1 MLQPSRGTLWVELCQ
16 RSKRLAPPLL
26 SQKSTVIA
34 APAHKQEVIKWPESH
49 QYISSSQAL
58 YNDDTIFSSTF
69 INRYCIPCSM
79 YYTYS
84 ISCEFY
90 SCSKSSVCNSW
101 QWSCCHAT
109 RQCALDDFALA
120 NICVDLKL
128 CLSQSEYEVRKLT
141 SKELQKHG
149 SKTLVPSRIILVL
162 MDVDLIC
169 IRLQHMLQF
178 DRCAEDTLFHSQHH
192 HAPQVSLKE
201 LQGCAV
207 GIKPSAKC
215 NWLLIYFSFTEEGTQ
230 QKILYWYCSSK
241 GAVSLSRTAIEGS
254 CLKISSYAKQLKH

>member
-109 RQCALDDFALA
+109 RQCAIDDFALA

-149 SKTLVPSRIILVL
+149 SKNSGPKPNHLGPHGCGSNLHKAPAYASVWPLCWGYPLPFTASSCASSKSEGVARLCSWNQTICK
-162 MDVDLIC
+162 MQLIAD
-169 IRLQHMLQF
+169 IFFVHWGRYP
-178 DRCAEDTLFHSQHH
+178 AEDIVL
-192 HAPQVSLKE
+192 
-201 LQGCAV
+201 
-207 GIKPSAKC
+207 I
-215 NWLLIYFSFTEEGTQ
+215 LLIKRSSFAV
-230 QKILYWYCSSK
+230 KDCNRRILP
-241 GAVSLSRTAIEGS
+241 
-254 CLKISSYAKQLKH
+254 

>member
-1 MLQPSRGTLWVELCQ
+1 
-16 RSKRLAPPLL
+16 
-26 SQKSTVIA
+26 
-34 APAHKQEVIKWPESH
+34 
-49 QYISSSQAL
+49 
-58 YNDDTIFSSTF
+58 
-69 INRYCIPCSM
+69 M
-79 YYTYS
+79 YYTSS

-101 QWSCCHAT
+101 QWSCCHTT
-109 RQCALDDFALA
+109 RQCAIDDFALA

-169 IRLQHMLQF
+169 IGFQHMLQF
-178 DRCAEDTLFHSQHH
+178 DHCAEDTLFHSQLH

-207 GIKPSAKC
+207 GSKPSAKC
-215 NWLLIYFSFTEEGTQ
+215 N
-230 QKILYWYCSSK
+230 CS
-241 GAVSLSRTAIEGS
+241 
-254 CLKISSYAKQLKH
+254 